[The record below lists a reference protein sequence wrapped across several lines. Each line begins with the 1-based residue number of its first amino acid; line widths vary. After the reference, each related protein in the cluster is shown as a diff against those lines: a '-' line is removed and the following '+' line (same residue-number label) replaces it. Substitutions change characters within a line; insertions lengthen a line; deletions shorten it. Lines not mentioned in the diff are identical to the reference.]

1 MSREDVPN
9 LREIPIYK
17 CCANCA
23 HYNDKMYDCR
33 HHCHEFEV
41 GGYPF
46 EWLCDDFKW
55 NPLINFGVKN
65 E

>member
-1 MSREDVPN
+1 MSRDDAPN
-9 LREIPIYK
+9 LRELPICE

-23 HYNDKMYDCR
+23 HFNRTGDECI
-33 HHCHEFEV
+33 HPNHCFEV

-55 NPLINFGVKN
+55 NPLINFGD
-65 E
+65 ER